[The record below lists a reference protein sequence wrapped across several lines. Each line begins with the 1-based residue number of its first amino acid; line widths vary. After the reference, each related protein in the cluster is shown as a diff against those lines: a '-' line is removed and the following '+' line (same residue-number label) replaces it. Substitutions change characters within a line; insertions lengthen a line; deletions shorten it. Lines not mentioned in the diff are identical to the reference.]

1 MKYIVSFLQKFLP
14 KELPKPLGRWN
25 IEKCNE
31 KLKLKVDM
39 TNEDHCGPCGQYVQ
53 KKKNDKDS
61 KIYSSNSKILTS
73 RQFHNNNEF

>member
-1 MKYIVSFLQKFLP
+1 MS
-14 KELPKPLGRWN
+14 
-25 IEKCNE
+25 
-31 KLKLKVDM
+31 
-39 TNEDHCGPCGQYVQ
+39 NEDHCGPCGQYVQ